1 MAHSYRND
9 ADLEMLRYADN
20 EMLSILVNYLT
31 KDKDGDSRWT
41 EELTSNPE
49 FKKAGCNYKQAWQPI
64 AAELQHF
71 GGDTLVNI
79 FRRSG
84 VPYREILIDVC
95 KKVGVK
101 TDYSDSVDTIN
112 IEQSLLA
119 HLFEKAWSDMTEEQK
134 AEVRRQMKIDPSLT
148 GSAAIAAI
156 QVAIRM
162 GGFMSYQ
169 IALIVANSVARA
181 ITGQGLKMA
190 TNAGISRVI
199 GVAAG
204 PIGWIITGLL
214 TVPAISGPAF
224 RVTLP
229 CVIQIAAIRQQMLNE
244 SIGF

>member
-1 MAHSYRND
+1 
-9 ADLEMLRYADN
+9 
-20 EMLSILVNYLT
+20 
-31 KDKDGDSRWT
+31 
-41 EELTSNPE
+41 
-49 FKKAGCNYKQAWQPI
+49 
-64 AAELQHF
+64 
-71 GGDTLVNI
+71 
-79 FRRSG
+79 
-84 VPYREILIDVC
+84 
-95 KKVGVK
+95 
-101 TDYSDSVDTIN
+101 
-112 IEQSLLA
+112 
-119 HLFEKAWSDMTEEQK
+119 
-134 AEVRRQMKIDPSLT
+134 
-148 GSAAIAAI
+148 
-156 QVAIRM
+156 M

-169 IALIVANSVARA
+169 IALIVANPVARA